1 MTETRTATLV
11 PGKGERTRRRL
22 LDIAVRRFAADGFRR
37 TSVSDIAREAGL
49 TPAAA
54 YAYFAGKEGLFQ
66 AAVDTDAAALI
77 DAARAAAAG
86 GASAREQLF
95 LFVTELRE
103 RVDEYPLARRVL
115 SGLEPEVAA
124 RLVTIPSLVTLTAGL
139 AEDLALA
146 QAAGEIRSDIDP
158 AELAVGLETIVLALL
173 MAELQT
179 GLTVEPERQVG
190 VLAVLDAALRPV
202 GELTP
207 STAPPAPRPAAG
219 TRPGPRPGPRPGG
232 AR

>member
-1 MTETRTATLV
+1 VIETRTETLV

-49 TPAAA
+49 TPAAT

-66 AAVDTDAAALI
+66 AAVDADAAALI

-86 GASAREQLF
+86 GESAREQLF
-95 LFVTELRE
+95 LFVNELRE
-103 RVDEYPLARRVL
+103 RVDDYPLARRVL

-139 AEDLALA
+139 AEDLARA
-146 QAAGEIRSDIDP
+146 QAAGEIRPDVDP

-179 GLTVEPERQVG
+179 GLTVERQVG
-190 VLAVLDAALRPV
+190 VLAVVDAALRTI
-202 GELTP
+202 G
-207 STAPPAPRPAAG
+207 
-219 TRPGPRPGPRPGG
+219 
-232 AR
+232 

>member
-1 MTETRTATLV
+1 MPLTVA

-22 LDIAVRRFAADGFRR
+22 LDIAVQRFAADGFRR

-66 AAVDTDAAALI
+66 AAVDADAGALIEAARSAAAE
-77 DAARAAAAG
+77 

-95 LFVTELRE
+95 LFVGELRE
-103 RVDEYPLARRVL
+103 RVDDHPLARRVL
-115 SGLEPEVAA
+115 SGLEPEVVA
-124 RLVTIPSLVTLTAGL
+124 RLLTIPSLVALTAALADEL
-139 AEDLALA
+139 AEA
-146 QAAGEIRSDIDP
+146 QAASDIRPDVNP

-179 GLTVEPERQVG
+179 GLTVEPERQAG
-190 VLAVLDAALRPV
+190 VLAVMDAALRP
-202 GELTP
+202 T
-207 STAPPAPRPAAG
+207 S
-219 TRPGPRPGPRPGG
+219 
-232 AR
+232 

>member
-1 MTETRTATLV
+1 MPLV
-11 PGKGERTRRRL
+11 TQPLTVAPGKGERTRQRL

-66 AAVDTDAAALI
+66 AAVDADAGALI
-77 DAARAAAAG
+77 EAARSAG
-86 GASAREQLF
+86 ARGTSARDQLF

-103 RVDEYPLARRVL
+103 RVDDYPLARRVL

-124 RLVTIPSLVTLTAGL
+124 RLVTIPSLVALTAGL
-139 AEDLALA
+139 ADELAEA
-146 QAAGEIRSDIDP
+146 QEAGEVRGDVDP

-179 GLTVEPERQVG
+179 GLTVEPERKDG
-190 VLAVLDAALRPV
+190 VLATMDAALRP
-202 GELTP
+202 
-207 STAPPAPRPAAG
+207 
-219 TRPGPRPGPRPGG
+219 PG
-232 AR
+232 